1 MTLGR
6 PSAPPRAARGHD
18 VVGNSISLTAW
29 ATISRV
35 TGFARAAAIAAVLGP
50 TYLGNTFQATNL
62 LPNLAYEFLT
72 GSLFASLLVPSLVR
86 HVDLGRTRAT
96 ERLVGG
102 FLGVMIPT
110 FAVVA
115 GAAVAA
121 GPLLLHVLA
130 LGVNE
135 PSVAAAQQHVGWILM
150 AMLMPQV
157 ILYGIAGTGGAI
169 QNAHGRFALA
179 AAAPA
184 LENVG
189 VIATM
194 GIAAGLFGSGVTLTS
209 VSLGELLVLGI
220 GTTAAV
226 GLHAGAQC
234 WGASRVGV
242 RMIPRLGGWRD
253 PEVRSLAGRAI
264 PSLGY
269 AGLNSLRLF
278 AVLVVANHVRGGI
291 VAFQLALS
299 FFYLPVNAG
308 ARPVGIAMLPRLSRL
323 YRDGATARFREE
335 LVHGVAR
342 ACFLTVPAAVAF
354 ATLAHPLARAVSFGQ
369 MAGSSGVGYV
379 AVSLVALAAGVL
391 GEAGF
396 VLATYASYAR
406 HDTRSPFRAMVIR
419 TGVSLG
425 GMVIAFLLADGS
437 GLLVGIGLAISA
449 GNLLSAAQLGTRL
462 KRELQEGS
470 ARVGPALLR
479 ALGAAAVMTPPA
491 YLAARGIA
499 AWTPAGIGRL
509 AAIAAAAVVGSATY
523 LAAQRAWGSPELS
536 SLAGDFRR
544 LRPGAGP

>member
-1 MTLGR
+1 
-6 PSAPPRAARGHD
+6 
-18 VVGNSISLTAW
+18 
-29 ATISRV
+29 
-35 TGFARAAAIAAVLGP
+35 
-50 TYLGNTFQATNL
+50 
-62 LPNLAYEFLT
+62 
-72 GSLFASLLVPSLVR
+72 
-86 HVDLGRTRAT
+86 
-96 ERLVGG
+96 
-102 FLGVMIPT
+102 
-110 FAVVA
+110 
-115 GAAVAA
+115 
-121 GPLLLHVLA
+121 
-130 LGVNE
+130 
-135 PSVAAAQQHVGWILM
+135 
-150 AMLMPQV
+150 
-157 ILYGIAGTGGAI
+157 
-169 QNAHGRFALA
+169 
-179 AAAPA
+179 
-184 LENVG
+184 
-189 VIATM
+189 
-194 GIAAGLFGSGVTLTS
+194 
-209 VSLGELLVLGI
+209 
-220 GTTAAV
+220 
-226 GLHAGAQC
+226 
-234 WGASRVGV
+234 
-242 RMIPRLGGWRD
+242 MIPRLGGWRD

-264 PSLGY
+264 HSLGY

-425 GMVIAFLLADGS
+425 GMVIAFLLA
-437 GLLVGIGLAISA
+437 GIGLAISA

-544 LRPGAGP
+544 LRSGGGP